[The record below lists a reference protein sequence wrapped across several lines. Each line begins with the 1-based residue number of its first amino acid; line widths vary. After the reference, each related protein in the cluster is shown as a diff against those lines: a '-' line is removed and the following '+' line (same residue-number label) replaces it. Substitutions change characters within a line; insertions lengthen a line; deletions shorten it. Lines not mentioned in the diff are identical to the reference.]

1 MKRATTKRLKTTKLK
16 TLKKRPLQP
25 SKRKDDDD
33 DLGSTNWDR
42 PFEWDMWREAPL
54 GRALPDITS
63 LINAYY

>member
-25 SKRKDDDD
+25 PKRKDEDD

-42 PFEWDMWREAPL
+42 PFEWD
-54 GRALPDITS
+54 ITS